1 MYMSI
6 GNRYIRDKEV
16 IGIFDLDRATKK
28 TASFLSRAE
37 KEGKTE
43 HLWSDMPRSFLVT
56 DRKIYF
62 TQSTVSRLVERKK

>member
-1 MYMSI
+1 MYLSI

-28 TASFLSRAE
+28 TASFLSHAE
-37 KEGKTE
+37 KMGKTE

-56 DRKIYF
+56 DKKIYF